1 MDPRRSLRF
10 KTHFDVLYSA
20 GPEEGAGVLSEVS
33 YAGARLENTSLRPA
47 LGARVKLYVFVQ
59 PVMPFELEGHVARIT
74 DSGFAI
80 QYELFDPEIRRLVD
94 DLCALVAAPPAA

>member
-10 KTHFDVLYSA
+10 KTHFDVLYSSGA
-20 GPEEGAGVLSEVS
+20 EEGTGVLSEIS
-33 YAGARLENTSLRPA
+33 YAGAKLENSSLQPEV
-47 LGARVKLYVFVQ
+47 GTRVKLYVFVR
-59 PVMPFELEGHVARIT
+59 PVMPFELEGHVARLT

>member
-20 GPEEGAGVLSEVS
+20 GAEEGAGVLSEVS
-33 YAGARLENTSLRPA
+33 YAGARLENTSLQPA
-47 LGARVKLYVFVQ
+47 LGSRVKLYIFVQ
-59 PVMPFELEGHVARIT
+59 PILPFELEGYVARIT

-80 QYELFDPEIRRLVD
+80 QYELFDPEIRRLID